1 MGEEYEGTEDEEG
14 IELEDLDEDSDEDTD
29 NDNEQETSESG
40 ESESEHENERTEE
53 ENNPMPPAYLKKF
66 AEKLERAKEIGTSV
80 AEKAKGKGDEWFD
93 SAMNIGTEFY
103 DRHKTTL
110 FSVYDKVMDLKDDM
124 KSASKAAGGKWAGV
138 KSAAGV
144 LGSRI
149 KGTDTYKKIA
159 GSRLGKLASKGIA
172 GIKTGAS
179 ALKDKVSGSKLGQWI
194 SKKIAERKARP
205 KKEKPEKESFLKK
218 AWGSVKTGASALKDK
233 ITGSKLGQWV
243 SKKIAERKA
252 KPKKDGF
259 FKKIWGKV
267 KSGAARLIDK
277 AANTD
282 TGKWIKSEWTKGKKW
297 IGEQKKWL
305 DEKKQRLLA
314 FKEKISDELDDHEHE
329 RRMALKA
336 RNGDTTYEERY
347 NNYVQELKNNEGIQ
361 RILSKMSAS
370 DIKSALNELES
381 GNDSAKS
388 EESGSTVGSAMNTL
402 GGITKSDTAQEYLG
416 KYIPKTGAAYLPSA
430 LYGIGAMANAGTS
443 LMNARRFGKRAED
456 MDRLRSE
463 AGDDR
468 RLGTLVTAQH
478 DLAKRNQM
486 EMRFDAAKSLTTGA
500 TSIMKSI
507 PATKSFAKLGSIA
520 GAGVSLAGKAVTS
533 GMEKK
538 TTKMLLKEA
547 VGGPEGYKKLKEKYK
562 LQAQEMRRGMRE
574 AVGVKNDKNVADM
587 EEGSL
592 LDYTQ
597 EQAESGNDKA
607 QRILEGVG
615 KDAIRDIRIRSLAAG
630 TNRKNYG
637 RVERVM

>member
-14 IELEDLDEDSDEDTD
+14 MELEDLDEDSDEYTD

-40 ESESEHENERTEE
+40 ESESEQENERTEE
-53 ENNPMPPAYLKKF
+53 EINPMPPAYLRKF
-66 AEKLERAKEIGTSV
+66 AEKLDRAKELGTSV

-93 SAMNIGTEFY
+93 SAMQTGTKFY

-110 FSVYDKVMDLKDDM
+110 FSVYDKIMDLKDDM

-138 KSAAGV
+138 KSAVGV

-149 KGTDTYKKIA
+149 KGTEAYKKIA
-159 GSRLGKLASKGIA
+159 GSRFGKLASKGIQ

-179 ALKDKVSGSKLGQWI
+179 SLKSKVAGSKLGKWV
-194 SKKIAERKARP
+194 SKKVAERKARP
-205 KKEKPEKESFLKK
+205 KKESFLKK
-218 AWGSVKTGASALKDK
+218 AWSSVKTGASALKDK

-282 TGKWIKSEWTKGKKW
+282 TGKWIKSEWTKGKEW

-314 FKEKISDELDDHEHE
+314 FKERISDELDDHEHE

-336 RNGDTTYEERY
+336 RNGDADYEKRY
-347 NNYVQELKNNEGIQ
+347 NNYVEELKNNEGIQ
-361 RILSKMSAS
+361 KILSKMSVS

-381 GNDSAKS
+381 GKDSDSAKAG
-388 EESGSTVGSAMNTL
+388 ESGYRVGNAMNTL
-402 GGITKSDTAQEYLG
+402 GGITKTDTAQEHLG
-416 KYIPKTGAAYLPSA
+416 KYIPKTGASYLPAS
-430 LYGIGAMANAGTS
+430 LYGIGAMVNAGTS
-443 LMNARRFGKRAED
+443 LKNARTFGRRAED
-456 MDRLRSE
+456 MDKLRSE
-463 AGDDR
+463 AEDDS

-478 DLAKRNQM
+478 DLARRNQM
-486 EMRFDAAKSLTTGA
+486 EMRFDAAKRITTGA

-507 PATKSFAKLGSIA
+507 PAAKPFAKLGSAVGMGI
-520 GAGVSLAGKAVTS
+520 SIAGKAVTS

-547 VGGPEGYKKLKEKYK
+547 VGGPEGYRRLKEKYR

-592 LDYTQ
+592 LDYAQ
-597 EQAESGNDKA
+597 EQAESENDKA
-607 QRILEGVG
+607 QRVLEGVG
-615 KDAIRDIRIRSLAAG
+615 EDAIRDIRRRSLTAG
-630 TNRKNYG
+630 LSRKNYG
-637 RVERVM
+637 RVERAM